1 MDKQF
6 VTLEERKKQLESEI
20 ITATNQLNCT
30 IDMDTAMKNTLDLLW
45 KQKDKS
51 NRELQERQ
59 TALDNDTKSFIDWK
73 NKEEHR
79 IQVYLDTNTE
89 KINTSLV
96 DIDSRN
102 KQIAI
107 YNQEINDRSIDMAK
121 RESTIKTLEDKYNK
135 IDMMVAENKDILQSI
150 SQETKKNKD
159 ILQSIIST
167 NKQIQKN
174 TKEQELVMDKNI
186 VLNKQINENR
196 SLLEDEYSLLNKEK
210 IKFEEYRLVVGK
222 IEEEAIELKNNGIAI
237 VKDYTS
243 RVGELE
249 ENEYKLSIKELDL
262 EQEKKQIVK
271 QSKLYN
277 LSKD

>member
-6 VTLEERKKQLESEI
+6 ITLEERKKQLESEI
-20 ITATNQLNCT
+20 ITATNQLNYT
-30 IDMDTAMKNTLDLLW
+30 IDMDTAMKKTLDLLW

-51 NRELQERQ
+51 NSELQERQ

-73 NKEEHR
+73 NQEEHR
-79 IQVYLDTNTE
+79 IQVYLDTNTK
-89 KINTSLV
+89 KINTFLA
-96 DIDSRN
+96 DIDNSN

-107 YNQEINDRSIDMAK
+107 YNQEINDKSIDMAK
-121 RESTIKTLEDKYNK
+121 RESSIKILEDKYNK
-135 IDMMVAENKDILQSI
+135 IEIMVSENKDILESI
-150 SQETKKNKD
+150 EQETKQNKD

-186 VLNKQINENR
+186 VFNEQINENR

-210 IKFEEYRLVVGK
+210 TKFEEYRLVVSK
-222 IEEEAIELKNNGIAI
+222 IEQEAIELKNNGIAI

-243 RVGELE
+243 RVRQLE
-249 ENEYKLSIKELDL
+249 ENEYKLSIKELEL

-271 QSKLYN
+271 QSKLYK

>member
-30 IDMDTAMKNTLDLLW
+30 IDMDTAMKKTLDLLW
-45 KQKDKS
+45 KQKAKS
-51 NRELQERQ
+51 NSELQERQ

-73 NKEEHR
+73 NQEEHR
-79 IQVYLDTNTE
+79 IQVYLDTNTK
-89 KINTSLV
+89 KINTSLA

-135 IDMMVAENKDILQSI
+135 IEIMVSENKDILQSI
-150 SQETKKNKD
+150 SQEAKKNKD

-186 VLNKQINENR
+186 VLNKQIKENR

-210 IKFEEYRLVVGK
+210 IKFEEYRLVVSK

-243 RVGELE
+243 RVRQLE
-249 ENEYKLSIKELDL
+249 ENEYKLSIKELEL

-271 QSKLYN
+271 QSKLYK

>member
-6 VTLEERKKQLESEI
+6 ITLEERKKQLESEI
-20 ITATNQLNCT
+20 ITATNQLNYT
-30 IDMDTAMKNTLDLLW
+30 IDMDTAMKKTLDLLW
-45 KQKDKS
+45 KQKAKS
-51 NRELQERQ
+51 NSELQERQ

-73 NKEEHR
+73 NQEEHR
-79 IQVYLDTNTE
+79 IQVYLDTNTK
-89 KINTSLV
+89 KINTSLA

-107 YNQEINDRSIDMAK
+107 YNQEINDRFIDITK
-121 RESTIKTLEDKYNK
+121 RESSIKTLENKYNK
-135 IDMMVAENKDILQSI
+135 IEIMVSENKDILQSI

-186 VLNKQINENR
+186 VLNKQIKENR
-196 SLLEDEYSLLNKEK
+196 SLLEDEYILLKKEK
-210 IKFEEYRLVVGK
+210 IKFEEYRLVVSK

-243 RVGELE
+243 RVRQLE
-249 ENEYKLSIKELDL
+249 ENEYKLSIKELEL

-271 QSKLYN
+271 QSKLYK